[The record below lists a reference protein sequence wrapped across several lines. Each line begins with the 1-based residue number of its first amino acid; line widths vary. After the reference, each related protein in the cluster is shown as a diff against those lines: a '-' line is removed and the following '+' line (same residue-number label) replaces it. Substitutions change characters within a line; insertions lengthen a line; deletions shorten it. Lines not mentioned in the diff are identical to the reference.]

1 MPDERKQERYA
12 VRHDVAGWTVLEI
25 WTGAP
30 AVVAGVPQ
38 TRLSQADA
46 EHMAKLL
53 NTQSRRG
60 DSSMRGG

>member
-1 MPDERKQERYA
+1 MPDERKQDRFA
-12 VRHDVAGWTVLEI
+12 VRQDTGGWTVMEL

-30 AVVAGVPQ
+30 AQVAGVPQ

-53 NTQSRRG
+53 NDQARRG
-60 DSSMRGG
+60 DSSMRK